1 MQKAIE
7 ESKWDSAPPFP
18 DAKEEIAAW
27 KSDLDRIL
35 RAFNAYCETHQGAE
49 LPLQQW
55 LQYVVRACRDKLPT
69 AKL

>member
-49 LPLQQW
+49 LPL
-55 LQYVVRACRDKLPT
+55 
-69 AKL
+69 